1 MTDRQMTKV
10 VSAIKKIVSSK
21 EIKITHDKMFG
32 TVEFEYIDKKPK
44 VQRMFQELKKAFR
57 NDGFDVDYRGKS
69 FTVTYKSQEQV
80 QSEWEQETQKI
91 IKLLGI

>member
-57 NDGFDVDYRGKS
+57 SDGFDVDYKGKS
-69 FTVTYKSQEQV
+69 FVVTYKTQEQV
-80 QSEWEQETQKI
+80 QTEWEQETQKMS
-91 IKLLGI
+91 KLLGI